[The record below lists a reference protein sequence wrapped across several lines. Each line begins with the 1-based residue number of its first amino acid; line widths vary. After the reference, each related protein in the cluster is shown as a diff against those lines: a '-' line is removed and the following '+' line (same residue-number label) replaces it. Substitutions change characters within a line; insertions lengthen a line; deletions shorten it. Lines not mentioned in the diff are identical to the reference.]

1 MFVSKLME
9 GKSMTVNNR
18 IFMCR
23 LIEKIE
29 RNEKCARQIGVTNS
43 STFKGKRASYT
54 PKKIKK

>member
-1 MFVSKLME
+1 
-9 GKSMTVNNR
+9 MTVNNR

-43 STFKGKRASYT
+43 SIYKGKKAVSS